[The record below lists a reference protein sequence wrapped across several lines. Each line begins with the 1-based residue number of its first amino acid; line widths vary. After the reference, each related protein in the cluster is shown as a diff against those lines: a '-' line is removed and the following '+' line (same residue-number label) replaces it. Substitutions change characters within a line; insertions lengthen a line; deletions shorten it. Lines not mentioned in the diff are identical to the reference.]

1 MRRGLGRGKGWMLR
15 EGDGTSQ
22 GKQAGSPMG
31 ASGDQHRGGGRGREE
46 MKKSWGSRQDEEE
59 GGP

>member
-1 MRRGLGRGKGWMLR
+1 MGYKPGKAGRELKG
-15 EGDGTSQ
+15 
-22 GKQAGSPMG
+22 AP
-31 ASGDQHRGGGRGREE
+31 GDQHRGGGRGGEE

>member
-1 MRRGLGRGKGWMLR
+1 MGYKPGKAGREPKGPSR
-15 EGDGTSQ
+15 
-22 GKQAGSPMG
+22 
-31 ASGDQHRGGGRGREE
+31 DQHRGGGWGGEE